1 MRGPCR
7 ALRRDARS
15 VCGRLSSVPNEP
27 LAHFISF
34 RTYGTWLHGDER
46 GSTDRRHNKRGEPFL
61 PRDDFRREF
70 AARKQSGES
79 VILGSAARACVDTS
93 IRATCANREWQL
105 LALNVRTNHVHLVV
119 SATVAPERVMDA
131 LKAWATRRLRAAGL
145 AAADARIW
153 SRHGSTERIW
163 LQRELDAACE
173 YVTNGQDEKLA

>member
-1 MRGPCR
+1 MLVPFVADSPACQMSRWPT
-7 ALRRDARS
+7 
-15 VCGRLSSVPNEP
+15 SSAFAPTAPGCTE
-27 LAHFISF
+27 
-34 RTYGTWLHGDER
+34 T
-46 GSTDRRHNKRGEPFL
+46 KRGEPFL

-79 VILGSAARACVDTS
+79 VVLGSAARACVDTS